1 MALYKSTNVDH
12 PMDQL
17 EKTVADLSAT
27 VASMT
32 QQIAELQTAKHQH
45 NHEAV
50 ETISAPVA
58 ESYPDPVKH
67 KYISF
72 VKSAVR
78 IAAGISLIWPGSLM
92 LAGIFLIVAEIL
104 GVVEEVV

>member
-27 VASMT
+27 MNSMT

-45 NHEAV
+45 NHEIV
-50 ETISAPVA
+50 ETTSAPAA

-72 VKSAVR
+72 AKSAVR

-92 LAGIFLIVAEIL
+92 LAGLFLIAAEIL
-104 GVVEEVV
+104 GVVEEIV

>member
-32 QQIAELQTAKHQH
+32 QQIAELQTAKHQLI
-45 NHEAV
+45 HEQ
-50 ETISAPVA
+50 SPF
-58 ESYPDPVKH
+58 H
-67 KYISF
+67 
-72 VKSAVR
+72 
-78 IAAGISLIWPGSLM
+78 
-92 LAGIFLIVAEIL
+92 
-104 GVVEEVV
+104 

>member
-27 VASMT
+27 ITAME
-32 QQIAELQTAKHQH
+32 QHIAELESSTH
-45 NHEAV
+45 NHSHEPAQAAPEPVV
-50 ETISAPVA
+50 EH
-58 ESYPDPVKH
+58 YPDPVKH

-92 LAGIFLIVAEIL
+92 LAGLFLIAAEIL
-104 GVVEEVV
+104 GVAEEVV